1 MARPIPWLMIFL
13 LLVVTGCKSYG
24 PRLDVTENTP
34 SHVLPTSS
42 FLVLSETN
50 SLPAEWLLP
59 PSEFF
64 RLGPGDV
71 IEIEVLGDVISSAEA
86 RVGPDGRIYYSILP
100 GTMVWGLT
108 LADTKGV
115 LEGLLAQNL
124 RVKPELAVSLKAAN
138 SPKVWVLGSVENPG
152 VHTLST
158 PTTVLDLL
166 SKAGGVT
173 ARAND
178 LGDLGRSFVMRG
190 GNVLDVNFFRL
201 VRQGDLSQNIYLQS
215 GDYVYVGSA
224 FTKEIYIL
232 GAVATPGAMSWTEDL
247 SLLAAV
253 AHSGGPVPYA
263 HMSEVLLIRGSLSSP
278 RVATVNYHDIRKGKV
293 LDVRLEAGDII
304 YVPFSPFRKIEQL
317 ADQVLSQFV
326 RTLAINE
333 GRNAVSR
340 GGQPVGV
347 TVPVGP

>member
-1 MARPIPWLMIFL
+1 MTRPLALLAIL
-13 LLVVTGCKSYG
+13 LLVITGCKSYG
-24 PRLDVTENTP
+24 PALNVAENNG

-42 FLVLSETN
+42 FLVLNETN
-50 SLPAEWLLP
+50 ALPAEWLQP

-71 IEIEVLGDVISSAEA
+71 IEIEVLGDAISSAEA

-108 LADTKGV
+108 LSDTKGV
-115 LEGLLAQNL
+115 LEESLAQNL

-138 SPKVWVLGSVENPG
+138 SPRVWLLGNIDRPG
-152 VHTLST
+152 VYTLST
-158 PTTVLDLL
+158 PTTILDLL
-166 SKAGGVT
+166 STAGGVS

-201 VRQGDLSQNIYLQS
+201 VRQGDLSQNIYLQP
-215 GDYVYVGSA
+215 GDYIYVGSA
-224 FTKEIYIL
+224 FSKEIYIL
-232 GAVATPGAMSWTEDL
+232 GAVATPSAMQWSEDL

-253 AHSGGPVPYA
+253 ARSGGPAPYA

-278 RVATVNYHDIRKGKV
+278 RVATVNFHDIRKGKA

-304 YVPFSPFRKIEQL
+304 YVPFSAFRKVEQL

-333 GRNAVSR
+333 GRTAVLR